1 MTAPLRLVPSLPAE
15 LRKGARGRL
24 RFHAEVQGD
33 EIAGEGAYVYEG
45 ERGKRFHRMHRF
57 VPCDGGH
64 VIYLYEHE
72 IERWGR
78 L

>member
-15 LRKGARGRL
+15 LHKGARGRL
-24 RFHAEVQGD
+24 RFRAEVQGD

-45 ERGKRFHRMHRF
+45 ERGRRHHRMHRF
-57 VPCDGGH
+57 VPCDGGP

-72 IERWGR
+72 IKRWER